1 MERFKFCEEG
11 PRGSWLH
18 SPTHGF
24 GGRSVCS
31 NLELLFLVGL
41 VETQRWT
48 YNRHRFATAR
58 ADPNPRNIPTMTL
71 IEPRTLKGFRDFL
84 PAKMIQREKLMETA
98 KKVYRRY
105 GFMPIDT
112 PALEYLEIL
121 TGKGS
126 EETDRQ
132 MYHFID
138 AGGRPVGMRFDLTVP
153 LARFAAQHINE
164 LGIPFKRYHIAPV
177 WRGES
182 PQDGRFREFIQCDF
196 DTIGTTGVVSD
207 IETALVIHELLL
219 EIGIEQFRIRIN
231 NRQILTG
238 LLDSLELEH
247 QSTLVLRALDKLD
260 KIGPEGVA
268 KELDQVGITTDQSN
282 KIFQFAQ
289 IQGPHQQVLSQLAQL
304 LPSSQLASQ
313 GIERLE
319 RVTSAMLAAGVP
331 AHRFE
336 IDVSIARGL
345 DYYTG
350 IIFETT
356 LLELPR
362 IGSVC
367 SGGRYDNLAGLF
379 TKQQLPGIGAS
390 LGLDRL
396 LAALEKLGRLDEAPR
411 TAEVFIPLFD
421 PDRINDYFALASM
434 VRSTGISTEIF
445 PEPKKL
451 GQQLKYADQRG
462 FLVALIAGA
471 RELDQGLVQIK
482 DLRTQTAT
490 EVAWKNQPE
499 TFLATLKSVLGLN
512 SMLS

>member
-1 MERFKFCEEG
+1 
-11 PRGSWLH
+11 
-18 SPTHGF
+18 
-24 GGRSVCS
+24 
-31 NLELLFLVGL
+31 
-41 VETQRWT
+41 
-48 YNRHRFATAR
+48 
-58 ADPNPRNIPTMTL
+58 MTL

-84 PAKMIQREKLMETA
+84 PAKMVQREKLMDTA
-98 KKVYRRY
+98 KRVYRRY
-105 GFMPIDT
+105 GFLPIDT

-132 MYHFID
+132 MYHFTD
-138 AGGRPVGMRFDLTVP
+138 AGGRAVGMRFDLTVP

-164 LGIPFKRYHIAPV
+164 LGTPFKRYHIAPV
-177 WRGES
+177 WRGET
-182 PQDGRFREFIQCDF
+182 PQDGRFREFVQCDF

-219 EIGIEQFRIRIN
+219 EIGIDQFRIRIN
-231 NRQILTG
+231 NRQILSG
-238 LLDSLELEH
+238 LLESLDLTDR
-247 QSTLVLRALDKLD
+247 STVVLRALDKLD
-260 KIGPEGVA
+260 KVGPEGVA
-268 KELDQVGITTDQSN
+268 KELEQAGISPVQAD

-289 IQGPHQQVLSQLAQL
+289 IQGAHDTVLAKLSALLEANPLA
-304 LPSSQLASQ
+304 AS
-313 GIERLE
+313 GIERLST
-319 RVTSAMLAAGVP
+319 VSNALLAAGVQ
-331 AHRFE
+331 ASRFE

-350 IIFETT
+350 IIFETS

-396 LAALEKLGRLDEAPR
+396 LAALEKLGRLEQSPR
-411 TAEVFIPLFD
+411 AADVFIPLFD
-421 PDRINDYFALASM
+421 PDRINDYFALAAL
-434 VRSTGISTEIF
+434 VRSEGISAEVY

-482 DLRTQTAT
+482 DMRTQTAT
-490 EVAWKNQPE
+490 EVLWRNEPE
-499 TFLATLKSVLGLN
+499 AFVVALRTILGLGN
-512 SMLS
+512 LVS